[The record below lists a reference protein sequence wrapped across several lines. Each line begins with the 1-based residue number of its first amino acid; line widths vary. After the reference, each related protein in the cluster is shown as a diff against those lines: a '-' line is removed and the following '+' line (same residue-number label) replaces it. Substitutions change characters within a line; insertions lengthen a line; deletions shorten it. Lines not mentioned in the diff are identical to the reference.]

1 MPAHALAIPAR
12 DHAAPRRSAGL
23 LVLAALVAGALGGC
37 APTVGHQPLAL
48 ASVPTLRHAPVLVR
62 AAAPAAPSE
71 AAATHRVRMMIDAD
85 GRYRFEPASITIAPG
100 DRVTW
105 VMVSGAPHNVQFVE
119 DSVPAAAKARLAAN
133 MPDPMSEL
141 MGPMLMNDNET
152 YTIPFDGIPA
162 GTYKYVCTP
171 HLAMDMTGTIIVRS
185 GAKRPAAAPKGASA
199 KPASTKAASKKPAGG

>member
-1 MPAHALAIPAR
+1 MPAHALATTAR

-23 LVLAALVAGALGGC
+23 LVLAALAAAGC
-37 APTVGHQPLAL
+37 APTLGYQPLAL
-48 ASVPTLRHAPVLVR
+48 ASAPTLRHAPVVVR

-71 AAATHRVRMMIDAD
+71 AAVATHRVRMLMDAS
-85 GRYRFEPASITIAPG
+85 GKYRFEPATITIAPG

-105 VMVSGAPHNVQFVE
+105 VMVSGAPHNVQFDA

-133 MPDPMSEL
+133 MPDALSEL

-152 YTIPFDGIPA
+152 YTVSFAGIPA

-171 HLAMDMTGTIIVRS
+171 HVAMGMTGTIVVRS
-185 GAKRPAAAPKGASA
+185 GAKRPASAPK
-199 KPASTKAASKKPAGG
+199 AAAKKPAGE